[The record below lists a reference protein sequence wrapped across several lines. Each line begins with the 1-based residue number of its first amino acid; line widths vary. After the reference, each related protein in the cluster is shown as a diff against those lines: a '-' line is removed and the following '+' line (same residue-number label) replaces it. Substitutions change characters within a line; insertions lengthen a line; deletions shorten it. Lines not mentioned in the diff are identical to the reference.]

1 MPGAR
6 QRGGSQL
13 SRKQFSHAAA
23 LRVGVSA
30 AAMIVAMGAAGVACA
45 EDAPNNEV
53 EAVVVTG
60 FRTSLEKAIDIK
72 KQETVATDSIL
83 AEDIGK
89 FPDLNLSES
98 IQRIPGVALARDAGE
113 GRQISVRGL
122 GPQFTRVRING
133 MEALTTAGGTDAAG
147 GTNRGRSFDFNIFA
161 SDLFNSI
168 TVQKTAQ
175 ASTEEGSLG
184 ATVDLRTARPFD
196 YRGFTLTA
204 SGQASHN
211 DLAGDT
217 SPRGAFLISNTW
229 ADGRFG
235 ALVSVAYTKRS
246 LIEEGTSTVRWA
258 KGSAFGSGFQSA
270 PGGFTLAQINDAY
283 HPRFP
288 RFDEYT
294 DKQER
299 LGATL
304 SLQWAPT
311 DSIELT
317 FDALYADFKGT
328 REEQFLEAPSFSTS
342 GASGI
347 GDTNVTSATIDSNNT
362 LIAGTFDDVDLRVED
377 RFDRL
382 DTKFTQFSLAGKWDI
397 TDSLKFEGL
406 IGTSKSDHDNPVQT
420 TLTFDQNNVDGYAY
434 DYSQGR
440 VPLIT
445 YGTANLISP
454 TSWVLS
460 QIRLRPQTAV
470 NTYDT
475 LSGDLTWT
483 LNDTWTLSGGLAVK
497 SYDFETTEKRRS
509 NGTTTN
515 QEPVIPAA
523 IAAIPIASYSR
534 ILHFSGEGLGLPAG
548 NARGWLVP
556 DLRVAQTLLSLNNQT
571 AYGGAFR
578 LGPEPAL
585 GNNRSVQED
594 DTTGYVQADF
604 RTEVAGLPL
613 RGNFGVRWVKTEQS
627 SSGYTFVSG
636 SPVRVTVD
644 REYTDTL
651 PSLNLVLGLTDNLQL
666 RFSAA
671 KTMSR
676 PDLGNLT
683 PGSTVSVSGATRT
696 VTVGNPNLDPFRAN
710 AYDFAA
716 EWYFTKGGLL
726 SVALFKKDVDSFVQ
740 TVQTIGPFT
749 GNPYGLPDSIAV
761 AACGATVGCSPSVDW
776 RFTAPV
782 NTSGGTVKGYE
793 INYQQPLR
801 FLPGALSNLGV
812 LVNYTHV
819 ESEIDYINSSG
830 VVVATNDITGLSR
843 ESYNATLYYEDE
855 RWSARVSAAYRS
867 KYLTRVPGQ
876 ESGTDFDG
884 TNKTFNVDASVS
896 YTINDNFKLSIEG
909 VNLTDEFQDQF
920 NDSSNRVSFYHHTGR
935 EILFGLRYTY

>member
-1 MPGAR
+1 M
-6 QRGGSQL
+6 
-13 SRKQFSHAAA
+13 SRKFGSRNYSSRVAA
-23 LRVGVSA
+23 LRLGVSA
-30 AAMIVAMGAAGVACA
+30 AAIVLAMGAAGAA
-45 EDAPNNEV
+45 SAADAPPSNEV

-60 FRTSLEKAIDIK
+60 FRTSLEKAINIK
-72 KQETVATDSIL
+72 KTDTVATDSIL

-122 GPQFTRVRING
+122 GPQFTRVRIDG
-133 MEALTTAGGTDAAG
+133 LEALTTAGGTDAAG

-196 YRGFTLTA
+196 YNGFTLTA

-229 ADGRFG
+229 GGGTFG
-235 ALVSVAYTKRS
+235 ALLSVAYTKRN

-270 PGGFTLAQINDAY
+270 PAGFTLAQINDAY

-304 SLQWAPT
+304 SLQWAPS
-311 DSIELT
+311 DKLLFT

-347 GDTNVTSATIDSNNT
+347 GDTNVTSAVIDGNNT
-362 LIAGTFDDVDLRVED
+362 LIKGTFDDVDLRVED

-382 DTKFTQFSLAGKWDI
+382 DTKFTQYALNGSWDI
-397 TDSLKFEGL
+397 TDNLKLVGL
-406 IGTSKSDHDNPVQT
+406 IGTSKSDHNNPVQT
-420 TLTFDQNNVDGYAY
+420 TLTFDQVNVDGYSY

-445 YGTANLISP
+445 YGTANLNSP
-454 TSWVLS
+454 TAWVLS
-460 QIRLRPQTAV
+460 QIRLRPQTAL

-475 LSGDLTWT
+475 VSGDLTWT
-483 LNDTWTLSGGLAVK
+483 LGDTWTLSGGLALK
-497 SYDFETTEKRRS
+497 SYDFETTERRRT

-515 QEPVIPAA
+515 QEPVIPAGVA
-523 IAAIPIASYSR
+523 GIPIASYSR
-534 ILHFSGEGLGLPAG
+534 TLHFRGEGLGLPAG
-548 NARGWLVP
+548 NVNAWLVP
-556 DLRVAQTLLSLNNQT
+556 NLSVAQTLLQLNSQT
-571 AYGGAFR
+571 AFGGAFR

-604 RTEVAGLPL
+604 RTEIAGMAF
-613 RGNFGVRWVKTEQS
+613 RGNFGVRSVKTEQS
-627 SSGYTFVSG
+627 ATGYTFVSG
-636 SPVRVTVD
+636 SPVKVTVD

-651 PSLNLVLGLTDNLQL
+651 PSLNLVLGLTDTLQL

-676 PDLGNLT
+676 PDLGSLT

-696 VTVGNPNLDPFRAN
+696 VTVGNPNLEPFRAN

-716 EWYFTKGGLL
+716 EWYFNKGGLL

-749 GNPYGLPDSIAV
+749 GNAFGLPDSIAT
-761 AACGATVGCSPSVDW
+761 AACGATVGCNASVDW

-782 NTSGGTVKGYE
+782 NTSGGTIKGYE
-793 INYQQPLR
+793 INYQQALR
-801 FLPGALSNLGV
+801 FLPHPLDNLG
-812 LVNYTHV
+812 LLINYTHV
-819 ESEIDYINSSG
+819 ESQIDYINSSG

-843 ESYNATLYYEDE
+843 ESYNATVYYEDD

-876 ESGTDFDG
+876 ETGTDVDG
-884 TNKTFNVDASVS
+884 TNKTFNVDASLS
-896 YTINDNFKLSIEG
+896 YTLNDNFKLSIEG

-920 NDSSNRVSFYHHTGR
+920 NDSANRVSFYHHTGR